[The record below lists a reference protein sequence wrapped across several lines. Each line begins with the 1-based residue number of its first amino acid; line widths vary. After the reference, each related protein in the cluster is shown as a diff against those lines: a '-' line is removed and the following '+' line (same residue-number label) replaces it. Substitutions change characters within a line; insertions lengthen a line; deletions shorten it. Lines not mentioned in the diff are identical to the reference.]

1 MEDEILDAGAL
12 NSALNEVLE
21 SIESALESHSALNTF
36 SLSNAGDLNTTASF
50 SAGVQA
56 LSTAS
61 EPARCRLP
69 KQTSYSC
76 S

>member
-21 SIESALESHSALNTF
+21 SIESALESHSALNT

-50 SAGVQA
+50 SAGVQV